1 MHLCSPTALKV
12 SHLSPHNIDDL
23 EKVDL
28 CVVGG
33 AGHVGLPL
41 AIAFANTGLRTLVYD
56 INEAALEQIGR
67 GELPALEYDADPL
80 LKKTLANGNLVLSS
94 DHKDVGKADMIIVTI
109 GTPVDEYMNPV
120 HRAVKQCMDDLRPY
134 FRDDQL
140 LILRSTLYPGTSDWV
155 KNYLMSND
163 CKMDVA
169 FCPER
174 VVQGYTIRE
183 LHGMPQIVAGTDEAS
198 AERAKELFARV
209 APEIVG
215 MKPMEAEF
223 AKLFNNAYRY
233 VQFAIT
239 NQFYMIADSAGVDYY
254 KILEGMTHNYPRAS
268 DVPGAGFA
276 AGPCFLKDTMQ
287 LAAFAN
293 NQFHLGHSAM
303 LVNEGL
309 ALYVVDQLR
318 SEYDLQNTTV
328 GLIGMAFKAEVDD
341 VRSSLSYKM
350 KKALIVHA
358 KGTLTTDP
366 FVKNDPDL
374 LPLDDVIAQSD
385 VLVLCTPHKAY
396 KGLDLQGKPVIDVWN
411 FFNK

>member
-1 MHLCSPTALKV
+1 MSPQ
-12 SHLSPHNIDDL
+12 NIDDL

-80 LKKTLANGNLVLSS
+80 LKETLANGNLVLSS
-94 DHKDVGKADMIIVTI
+94 DQKDVGKADMIIVTI

-120 HRAVKQCMDDLRPY
+120 HRAVKQCIDDLRPY

-155 KNYLMSND
+155 KGYLMTEG

-183 LHGMPQIVAGTDEAS
+183 LHGMPQIVGGTDEAS

-209 APEIVG
+209 APEIVE

-276 AGPCFLKDTMQ
+276 AGPCLLKDTMQ

-318 SEYDLQNTTV
+318 SDYDLKETKV

-358 KGTLTTDP
+358 KQTLTTDP

>member
-1 MHLCSPTALKV
+1 LYSLTALKGKL
-12 SHLSPHNIDDL
+12 LSPQNIDDL
-23 EKVDL
+23 DKVDL

-41 AIAFANTGLRTLVYD
+41 AIAFAHTGMRTLVYD
-56 INEAALEQIGR
+56 INEAALEQIAG

-80 LKKTLANGNLVLSS
+80 LKETLANGNLVMSANQ
-94 DHKDVGKADMIIVTI
+94 KDVGKADIIIVTI

-120 HRAVKQCMDDLRPY
+120 HRAVKQCIDDLLPY

-140 LILRSTLYPGTSDWV
+140 LVLRSTLYPGTSDWV
-155 KNYLMSND
+155 KSYLVSKG

-183 LHGMPQIVAGTDEAS
+183 LHGMPQIVGGTDEAS

-209 APEIVG
+209 APEIVE

-254 KILEGMTHNYPRAS
+254 RILEGMTHNYPRAS

-276 AGPCFLKDTMQ
+276 AGPCLLKDTMQ

-309 ALYVVDQLR
+309 VLHVVDRLR
-318 SEYDLQNTTV
+318 AEYDLANTSV
-328 GLIGMAFKAEVDD
+328 GLVGMAFKAEVDD

-358 KGTLTTDP
+358 KETLTTDP

-374 LPLDDVIAQSD
+374 IPLDDVISKSD

-396 KGLDLQGKPVIDVWN
+396 KDLDLKGKPVIDVWN
-411 FFNK
+411 FFNN

>member
-1 MHLCSPTALKV
+1 MSPQ
-12 SHLSPHNIDDL
+12 NIDDL

-41 AIAFANTGLRTLVYD
+41 AIAFAHTGLRTLVYD

-80 LKKTLANGNLVLSS
+80 LKETLANGNLILSANQ
-94 DHKDVGKADMIIVTI
+94 KDVGKADMIIVTI

-120 HRAVKQCMDDLRPY
+120 HRAVKQCIDDLRPY

-155 KNYLMSND
+155 KSYLMSEG

-183 LHGMPQIVAGTDEAS
+183 LHSMPQIVGGTDETS
-198 AERAKELFARV
+198 AKRAKELFARV
-209 APEIVG
+209 APEIVE

-276 AGPCFLKDTMQ
+276 AGPCLLKDTMQ

-318 SEYDLQNTTV
+318 SDYDLKETTV

-358 KGTLTTDP
+358 KATLTTDP

-374 LPLDDVIAQSD
+374 VPLDDVIAKSD